1 MMGLNKDVLRR
12 LGGGESVQS
21 VCAAERW
28 SLELFMARWREETR
42 IRCSTG
48 IGSVAASVRNSVS
61 IERDRRGIPHIFA
74 ANSSELWFGFGFA
87 MAQDRFFQL
96 DYLRRKGWGQLS
108 EVLGRDGL
116 NLDLVARIVG
126 LNRIARAEWSTLPPE
141 TQELLTAFSQG
152 VNAWL
157 GSCPPEQLPIE
168 FALLDYSPR
177 PWEPVD
183 CLAIE
188 NEFRWYLTGRFPV
201 IVMPELARR
210 VLGDGMLYQ
219 EFLVGE
225 ADDEAVVPADA
236 YQELKR
242 RFQGPRWGEGH
253 PPLPFETVGQ
263 AVGDP
268 DGSGSNNWVIGGRHC
283 QAGLPLLAS
292 DPHIALEAVSCWYEV
307 HLCGGEFDVAGIAY
321 VGMPAVL
328 FGRNRR
334 VAWGAT
340 NNICSQRDL
349 YQEHEDPNH
358 LGCFEYAGT
367 WEPARVIRETID
379 VRGEAAV
386 VRDVR
391 FSRNGPIVDEI
402 LPPPGDRTGP
412 VALKWLGAHHGGWLT
427 AQLQMDR
434 AGSVAQFR
442 EALRPWHVPTFNLVI
457 ADVDG
462 NIAVQCAGR
471 IPLRATSERGYRAG
485 WDPGQQW
492 QGLLPFEMLPHSVN
506 HPRGWY
512 ASANN
517 RLAANDYPYPLFGT
531 WISGYRAERIRGMI
545 EERLQRAARNPADRF
560 TIADCRDMQYDS
572 LTLRWIACREPL
584 LAVLDGASDSRERAA
599 LAILR
604 DWDGRVEAD
613 HPGPALF
620 NVFFTYWTQAATE
633 VHFSGAAAEL
643 LARQVDVVAGRL
655 LAADPHQWFPE
666 GTRVPAIRAAFAR
679 AVNYLHDRF
688 GVELPAWGRLHRC
701 PLVHWLAMRGDLGT
715 LLNHGGGPVRG
726 DMLTVCN
733 TGSGPDW
740 LATTGAGYRMIAD
753 LATPRLLAIDGQSQ
767 SGNVGDAHYSDQMAD
782 WNAGQYHWLSL
793 DRDEIR
799 QQTTRVQQLVPR

>member
-1 MMGLNKDVLRR
+1 MMGLNRDLLRR
-12 LGGGESVQS
+12 LGSGASVQS
-21 VCAAERW
+21 VCTAERW
-28 SLELFMARWREETR
+28 SHEQFMTRWREETR
-42 IRCSTG
+42 NRCPACTG
-48 IGSVAASVRNSVS
+48 KIAASVGGEVS
-61 IERDRRGIPHIFA
+61 IERDRHGIPHILA
-74 ANSSELWFGFGFA
+74 TDHSDLWFGFGWA
-87 MAQDRFFQL
+87 MAQDRLFQL

-108 EVLGRDGL
+108 EILGRDGL

-141 TQELLTAFSQG
+141 TQELLTAFARG
-152 VNAWL
+152 VNAWIEH
-157 GSCPPEQLPIE
+157 CPPHQLPIE
-168 FALLDYSPR
+168 FVLLDYQPR
-177 PWEPVD
+177 PWDPID

-210 VLGDGMLYQ
+210 VLGNGALYQ
-219 EFLVGE
+219 EFLIGE
-225 ADDEAVVPADA
+225 ADDEAIVPADA
-236 YQELKR
+236 YQALKR
-242 RFQGPRWGEGH
+242 QLQGGRWGDAS
-253 PPLPFETVGQ
+253 PPLVFETVGQ
-263 AVGDP
+263 AAGDP
-268 DGSGSNNWVIGGRHC
+268 DGSGSNNWVIGGQHC
-283 QAGLPLLAS
+283 QTGFPLLAS
-292 DPHIALEAVSCWYEV
+292 DPHIAIEAVSCWYEV
-307 HLCGGEFDVAGIAY
+307 HLCGGEFDVAGMAY

-349 YQEHEDPNH
+349 YQERVDPDH
-358 LGCFEYAGT
+358 PDCFEYDGK
-367 WEPARVIRETID
+367 WEPARVIRETIA
-379 VRGEAAV
+379 VRGEADV

-412 VALKWLGAHHGGWLT
+412 VALKWLGACHGGWLT
-427 AQLQMDR
+427 AQLRMDR
-434 AGSVAQFR
+434 AENVAQFR

-462 NIAVQCAGR
+462 NFAVQCAGR
-471 IPLRATSERGYRAG
+471 IPLRATAERGYRAG

-517 RLAANDYPYPLFGT
+517 RLTANDYPYPLFGT

-545 EERLQRAARNPADRF
+545 EERLQRAARGPAERI
-560 TIADCRDMQYDS
+560 TVADCREMQYDA

-584 LAVLDGASDSRERAA
+584 LAALADASDPHERAA
-599 LAILR
+599 LAVLQN
-604 DWDGRVEAD
+604 WNGHVEAD
-613 HPGPALF
+613 HPAPALF
-620 NVFFTYWTQAATE
+620 NVFFTFWTQAATE
-633 VHFSGAAAEL
+633 VHFTGPTAEL
-643 LARQVDVVAGRL
+643 LARQVDVIAGRL
-655 LAADPHQWFPE
+655 LADDPHHWFPE
-666 GTRVPAIRAAFAR
+666 GRRIPAVRAAFAR
-679 AVNYLHDRF
+679 AVKYLHDRF
-688 GVELPAWGRLHRC
+688 GGEFPVWGQLHQC
-701 PLVHWLAMRGDLGT
+701 PLVHWLAFRGDLGP

-753 LATPRLLAIDGQSQ
+753 LSTPRLLAMDGQSQ
-767 SGNVGDAHYSDQMAD
+767 SGNVGDEHYADQLED
-782 WNAGQYHWLSL
+782 WNAGQYHAVSL

-799 QQTTRVQQLVPR
+799 RQATRVQQLVPR